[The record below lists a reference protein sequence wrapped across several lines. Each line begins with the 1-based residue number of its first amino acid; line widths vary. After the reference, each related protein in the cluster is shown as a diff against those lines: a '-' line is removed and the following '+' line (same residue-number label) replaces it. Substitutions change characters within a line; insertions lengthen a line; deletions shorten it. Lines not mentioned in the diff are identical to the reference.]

1 MITVSKITIDN
12 EVVDIA
18 AIEANAHKMR
28 AEAMAAFAHEVR
40 TWFKNLNIGFAA
52 RSAH

>member
-1 MITVSKITIDN
+1 MISLSKITINN

-18 AIEANAHKMR
+18 AIEANARKMR
-28 AEAMAAFAHEVR
+28 AEAMATFGREVR

-52 RSAH
+52 RTAH